1 VNGCNKL
8 FSVYGCTKLAVLFLQ
23 VSKKHVRMQKQR
35 EFNREVVNVDE
46 RKKFTNFMMSLDVYI
61 LLEKKLIKS
70 LCKQPQNY
78 IIYIRLN

>member
-1 VNGCNKL
+1 
-8 FSVYGCTKLAVLFLQ
+8 
-23 VSKKHVRMQKQR
+23 MQKQR